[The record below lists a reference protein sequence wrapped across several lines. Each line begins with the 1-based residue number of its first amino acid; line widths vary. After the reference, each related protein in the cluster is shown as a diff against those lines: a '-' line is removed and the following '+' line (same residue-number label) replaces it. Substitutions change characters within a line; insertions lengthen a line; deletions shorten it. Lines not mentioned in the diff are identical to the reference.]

1 MVTRFDYSEIEF
13 IKFILGLLMLSQ
25 NDDSLKSGSI
35 TLTDGTPIIIR
46 PIRPD
51 DAEDLQDSFQ
61 RLSMQSIYL
70 RFLSFKKELTDE
82 EARYLATLD
91 YTTRMAFVATCK
103 ENGKE
108 IVVGVARYALI
119 DTGHPEIAEAAVVV
133 DDKYQGRGIGKLLLW
148 RLVRYAR
155 AKGIHSL
162 RGNLQIG
169 NDRMLDLVRRSGL
182 PHQQRYVDGI
192 WEVTIDLELPK
203 HEP

>member
-25 NDDSLKSGSI
+25 NDDSMNSESI

-51 DAEDLQDSFQ
+51 DADDLQATFQ

-70 RFLSFKKELTDE
+70 RFLSFKKELSDE

-91 YTTRMAFVATCK
+91 YTTRMAFVAVCK
-103 ENGKE
+103 ENDQDS
-108 IVVGVARYALI
+108 VVGVARYALL
-119 DTGHPEIAEAAVVV
+119 DTGHLEIAESAVVV
-133 DDKYQGRGIGKLLLW
+133 ADEYQGRGIGKLLLW
-148 RLVRYAR
+148 RLVSYAR